1 MLKSINRYIIN
12 EYIKSLFVVIAV
24 MLSICLLISLL
35 DEFNFFKSKKD
46 LKFIYFIIFALLK
59 IPNVLIN
66 LFPFVVL
73 FAGIVFYLKI
83 YNHNEVISLRVMGY
97 SNIQIILIP
106 ALTSFVIG
114 YLIIFLIVPFSSSM
128 LKYYEEL
135 RSDYNDTK
143 NLVFVNETGIWIL
156 DRNEKEK
163 NIIRIE
169 KINKDFST
177 INQITIYN
185 YDVFNNFI
193 KRIDANDGII
203 SNKNWQLNKVY
214 IIAANNKNSGQSY
227 LNSYTYI
234 SNVNINELKN
244 VFKNTETTS
253 LLDINKEMLILED
266 KGYSIVDLKIR
277 YQKLISLP
285 IYLLAMSILSG
296 LMIINLG
303 KTSNYLKYG
312 SYGVIISVMIYFLND
327 LSITIAKSG
336 IISVDFSVLIPIFL
350 IILINLVG
358 ITQVNA
364 KYNYFYTIIWIFFF
378 KSRYCLFTTKRC
390 L

>member
-24 MLSICLLISLL
+24 MLSIILLINLL

-46 LKFIYFIIFALLK
+46 LKFIFFIIFTILK

-66 LFPFVVL
+66 LFPFIVL
-73 FAGIVFYLKI
+73 FGGIVFYLKI

-114 YLIIFLIVPFSSSM
+114 YIIVFLIVPFSSSM
-128 LKYYEEL
+128 LRYYEDL
-135 RSDYNDTK
+135 RSEYNETK

-156 DRNEKEK
+156 DKNEKEK

-169 KINKDFST
+169 KISKDFSVAS
-177 INQITIYN
+177 QITIYN
-185 YDVFNNFI
+185 YNSSNNFI
-193 KRIDANDGII
+193 KRIDATEGII
-203 SNKNWQLNKVY
+203 NDKNWQLNKVH
-214 IIAANNKNSGQSY
+214 IISSNKKNNKENY
-227 LNSYTYI
+227 LNNYNYT
-234 SNVNINELKN
+234 SNININELKN
-244 VFKNTETTS
+244 VYKNTDTTS
-253 LLDINKEMLILED
+253 LLDINKEMSILED
-266 KGYSIVDLKIR
+266 KGYSTIDLRIR
-277 YQKLISLP
+277 YQKLISFP

-303 KTSNYLKYG
+303 KTSNFLKYG
-312 SYGVIISVMIYFLND
+312 IYGVIISIIIYFLND

-336 IISVDFSVLIPIFL
+336 IISVDFSVWIPIFL

-364 KYNYFYTIIWIFFF
+364 K
-378 KSRYCLFTTKRC
+378 
-390 L
+390 

>member
-24 MLSICLLISLL
+24 MLSIILLINLL

-46 LKFIYFIIFALLK
+46 LKFIFFIIFTILK

-66 LFPFVVL
+66 LFPFIVL
-73 FAGIVFYLKI
+73 FGGIVFYLKI

-106 ALTSFVIG
+106 ALTSFIIG
-114 YLIIFLIVPFSSSM
+114 YIIVFLIVPFSSSM
-128 LKYYEEL
+128 LRYYESL
-135 RSDYNDTK
+135 RSEYNETK

-156 DRNEKEK
+156 DKNEKEK
-163 NIIRIE
+163 NIIRME
-169 KINKDFST
+169 KISKDFSVV
-177 INQITIYN
+177 NQITIYN
-185 YDVFNNFI
+185 YDSSNNFI
-193 KRIDANDGII
+193 KRIDATERFIKD
-203 SNKNWQLNKVY
+203 KNWQLNKVY
-214 IIAANNKNSGQSY
+214 IISTNKKNNNENY
-227 LNSYTYI
+227 LNNYNYT
-234 SNVNINELKN
+234 SNVNISELKN
-244 VFKNTETTS
+244 VYKNTDATS
-253 LLDINKEMLILED
+253 LLDINKEMMILED
-266 KGYSIVDLKIR
+266 KGYSTIDLRIR
-277 YQKLISLP
+277 YQKLISFP

-336 IISVDFSVLIPIFL
+336 IISVDFSVWIPIFL

-364 KYNYFYTIIWIFFF
+364 K
-378 KSRYCLFTTKRC
+378 
-390 L
+390 

>member
-1 MLKSINRYIIN
+1 MLKSINKYIIN

-24 MLSICLLISLL
+24 MLSIILLINLL

-46 LKFIYFIIFALLK
+46 LKFIFFLIFTVLK

-66 LFPFVVL
+66 LFPFIVL

-114 YLIIFLIVPFSSSM
+114 YVIVFLIVPFSSSM
-128 LKYYEEL
+128 LRYYEEL
-135 RSDYNDTK
+135 RSEYNETK

-156 DRNEKEK
+156 DKNEKEK

-169 KINKDFST
+169 KINKDFSVVS
-177 INQITIYN
+177 QITIYN
-185 YDVFNNFI
+185 YDASNNFI
-193 KRIDANDGII
+193 RRIDATEGTIKD
-203 SNKNWQLNKVY
+203 KNWLLNKVN
-214 IIAANNKNSGQSY
+214 IISINKKNNKDNY
-227 LNSYTYI
+227 LNNYNYT
-234 SNVNINELKN
+234 SNVNISELKN
-244 VFKNTETTS
+244 VYKNTETTS

-266 KGYSIVDLKIR
+266 KGYSTIDLRIR
-277 YQKLISLP
+277 YQKLISFP

-312 SYGVIISVMIYFLND
+312 SYGVIISIIIYFLND

-336 IISVDFSVLIPIFL
+336 IISVDFSVWIPIFL

-364 KYNYFYTIIWIFFF
+364 K
-378 KSRYCLFTTKRC
+378 
-390 L
+390 

>member
-24 MLSICLLISLL
+24 MLSIILLINLL

-46 LKFIYFIIFALLK
+46 LKFIFFLIFTVLK

-66 LFPFVVL
+66 LFPFIVL

-114 YLIIFLIVPFSSSM
+114 YVIVFLIVPFSSSM
-128 LKYYEEL
+128 LRYYEDL
-135 RSDYNDTK
+135 RSEYNETK

-156 DRNEKEK
+156 DKNEKEK

-169 KINKDFST
+169 KINKDFSVVS
-177 INQITIYN
+177 QITIYN
-185 YDVFNNFI
+185 YDASNNFI
-193 KRIDANDGII
+193 RRIDATEGII
-203 SNKNWQLNKVY
+203 NDKNWLLNKVN
-214 IIAANNKNSGQSY
+214 IISINKKNNKDNY
-227 LNSYTYI
+227 LNNYNYT
-234 SNVNINELKN
+234 SNVNISELKN
-244 VFKNTETTS
+244 VYKNTETTS

-266 KGYSIVDLKIR
+266 KGYSTIDLRIR
-277 YQKLISLP
+277 YQKLISFP
-285 IYLLAMSILSG
+285 VYLLAMSILSG

-312 SYGVIISVMIYFLND
+312 SYGVIISIIIYFLND

-336 IISVDFSVLIPIFL
+336 IISVDFSVWIPIFL

-364 KYNYFYTIIWIFFF
+364 K
-378 KSRYCLFTTKRC
+378 
-390 L
+390 

>member
-12 EYIKSLFVVIAV
+12 EYIKSLFVVIAI
-24 MLSICLLISLL
+24 MLSIILLINLL

-46 LKFIYFIIFALLK
+46 LKFIFFIIFTILK

-66 LFPFVVL
+66 LFPFIVL
-73 FAGIVFYLKI
+73 FGGIVFYLKI
-83 YNHNEVISLRVMGY
+83 YNYNEVISLRVMGY

-114 YLIIFLIVPFSSSM
+114 YIIVFLIVPFSSSM
-128 LKYYEEL
+128 LRYYEDL
-135 RSDYNDTK
+135 RSEYNETK

-156 DRNEKEK
+156 DKNEKEK

-169 KINKDFST
+169 KISKDFSVV
-177 INQITIYN
+177 NQITIYN
-185 YDVFNNFI
+185 YDSSNNFI
-193 KRIDANDGII
+193 KRIDATEGYIKD
-203 SNKNWQLNKVY
+203 KNWLLNKVY
-214 IIAANNKNSGQSY
+214 IISSNKKNNKENY
-227 LNSYTYI
+227 LNNYNYI
-234 SNVNINELKN
+234 SNINISELKN
-244 VFKNTETTS
+244 VYKNTDTTS
-253 LLDINKEMLILED
+253 LLDINKEMSILDD
-266 KGYSIVDLKIR
+266 KGYSTIDLRIR
-277 YQKLISLP
+277 YQKLISFP

-312 SYGVIISVMIYFLND
+312 SYGVIISIIIYFLND

-336 IISVDFSVLIPIFL
+336 IISVDFSVWIPIFL

-364 KYNYFYTIIWIFFF
+364 K
-378 KSRYCLFTTKRC
+378 
-390 L
+390 

>member
-1 MLKSINRYIIN
+1 MLKSINRYIIK
-12 EYIKSLFVVIAV
+12 EYIKSLLTVLAV
-24 MLSICLLISLL
+24 MLSIIILINLL

-46 LKFIYFIIFALLK
+46 LKFIFFIIFTILK

-66 LFPFVVL
+66 LFPFIVL

-83 YNHNEVISLRVMGY
+83 YNYNEVISLRVMGY

-114 YLIIFLIVPFSSSM
+114 YLIVFLIVPFSSSM
-128 LKYYEEL
+128 VKYYEEL
-135 RSDYNDTK
+135 RSQYNDTK
-143 NLVFVNETGIWIL
+143 NLVFVNETGIWII
-156 DRNEKEK
+156 DKNEKEK

-177 INQITIYN
+177 ISRLTIYN
-185 YDVFNNFI
+185 YDFSNNFI
-193 KRIDANDGII
+193 KRIDANEGII
-203 SNKNWQLNKVY
+203 KDKNWQLNKVH
-214 IIAANNKNSGQSY
+214 IITANKKNNKENY
-227 LNSYTYI
+227 LANYTYI
-234 SNVNINELKN
+234 SNININELKN
-244 VFKNTETTS
+244 VYKNTETTS

-266 KGYSIVDLKIR
+266 KGYSTTDLRIR

-312 SYGVIISVMIYFLND
+312 TYGVLISIIIYFLND
-327 LSITIAKSG
+327 LSITVAKSG
-336 IISVDFSVLIPIFL
+336 IISVDFSVWIPIFL

-364 KYNYFYTIIWIFFF
+364 K
-378 KSRYCLFTTKRC
+378 
-390 L
+390 

>member
-12 EYIKSLFVVIAV
+12 EYIKSLLVVIAV
-24 MLSICLLISLL
+24 MLSIILLINLL

-46 LKFIYFIIFALLK
+46 LKFIFFIIFTILK
-59 IPNVLIN
+59 VPNVLIN
-66 LFPFVVL
+66 LFPFIVL
-73 FAGIVFYLKI
+73 FGGIVFYLKI

-114 YLIIFLIVPFSSSM
+114 YIIVFLIVPFSSSM
-128 LKYYEEL
+128 LKYYEDL
-135 RSDYNDTK
+135 RSEYNETK
-143 NLVFVNETGIWIL
+143 NLVFVNETGIWVL
-156 DRNEKEK
+156 DKNEKEK

-169 KINKDFST
+169 KINKDFSSV
-177 INQITIYN
+177 NQITIYN
-185 YDVFNNFI
+185 YDISNNFI
-193 KRIDANDGII
+193 KRIDADEGNIKD
-203 SNKNWQLNKVY
+203 KNWQLNKVH
-214 IIAANNKNSGQSY
+214 IISGNKKSNKENY
-227 LNSYTYI
+227 LSNYNYT
-234 SNVNINELKN
+234 SNININELKN
-244 VFKNTETTS
+244 IYKNTETTS
-253 LLDINKEMLILED
+253 LLDINKEMQTLED
-266 KGYSIVDLKIR
+266 KGYSTIDLRIR
-277 YQKLISLP
+277 YQKLISFP

-312 SYGVIISVMIYFLND
+312 SYGVIISIIIYFLND

-336 IISVDFSVLIPIFL
+336 IISVDFSVWIPIFL

-364 KYNYFYTIIWIFFF
+364 K
-378 KSRYCLFTTKRC
+378 
-390 L
+390 

>member
-12 EYIKSLFVVIAV
+12 EYIKSLLVVIAV
-24 MLSICLLISLL
+24 MLSIILLINLL

-46 LKFIYFIIFALLK
+46 LKFIFFLIFTVLK

-66 LFPFVVL
+66 LFPFIVL

-114 YLIIFLIVPFSSSM
+114 YVIVFLIVPFSSSM
-128 LKYYEEL
+128 LRYYEDL
-135 RSDYNDTK
+135 RSEYNETK

-156 DRNEKEK
+156 DKNEKEK

-169 KINKDFST
+169 KINKDFSVVS
-177 INQITIYN
+177 QITIYN
-185 YDVFNNFI
+185 YDASNNFI
-193 KRIDANDGII
+193 RRIDATEGTIKD
-203 SNKNWQLNKVY
+203 KNWLLNKVN
-214 IIAANNKNSGQSY
+214 IISINKKNNKDNY
-227 LNSYTYI
+227 LNNYNYT
-234 SNVNINELKN
+234 SNVNISELKN
-244 VFKNTETTS
+244 VYKNTETTS

-266 KGYSIVDLKIR
+266 KGYSTIDLRIR
-277 YQKLISLP
+277 YQKLISFP

-312 SYGVIISVMIYFLND
+312 SYGVIISIIIYFLND

-336 IISVDFSVLIPIFL
+336 IISVDFSVWIPIFL

-364 KYNYFYTIIWIFFF
+364 K
-378 KSRYCLFTTKRC
+378 
-390 L
+390 

>member
-1 MLKSINRYIIN
+1 IFTILK
-12 EYIKSLFVVIAV
+12 V
-24 MLSICLLISLL
+24 
-35 DEFNFFKSKKD
+35 
-46 LKFIYFIIFALLK
+46 
-59 IPNVLIN
+59 PNVLIN
-66 LFPFVVL
+66 LFPFIVL
-73 FAGIVFYLKI
+73 FGGIVFYLKI

-106 ALTSFVIG
+106 ALTSFVVG
-114 YLIIFLIVPFSSSM
+114 YVIVFLIVPFSSSM

-135 RSDYNDTK
+135 RSEYNETK

-156 DRNEKEK
+156 DKNEKEK

-177 INQITIYN
+177 LTRITIYN
-185 YDVFNNFI
+185 YDNSNNFI
-193 KRIDANDGII
+193 KRIDADEGII
-203 SNKNWQLNKVY
+203 IDKNWQLNKVH
-214 IIAANNKNSGQSY
+214 IITANKKNNKDNY
-227 LNSYTYI
+227 LNNYSYT
-234 SNVNINELKN
+234 SNININELRN
-244 VFKNTETTS
+244 VYKNTETTS

-266 KGYSIVDLKIR
+266 KGYSTIDLRIR
-277 YQKLISLP
+277 YQKLISFP

-303 KTSNYLKYG
+303 KTANYLKYG
-312 SYGVIISVMIYFLND
+312 TYGVIISIIIYFLND

-336 IISVDFSVLIPIFL
+336 IISVDFSVWIPIFL

-364 KYNYFYTIIWIFFF
+364 K
-378 KSRYCLFTTKRC
+378 
-390 L
+390 

>member
-1 MLKSINRYIIN
+1 MIKSINRYIIN
-12 EYIKSLFVVIAV
+12 EYIKSLFFVIAV
-24 MLSICLLISLL
+24 MLSIILLINLL
-35 DEFNFFKSKKD
+35 DEFNFFKSKKE
-46 LKFIYFIIFALLK
+46 LKFIFFIIFTILK

-66 LFPFVVL
+66 LFPFIVL
-73 FAGIVFYLKI
+73 FGGIVFYLKI

-114 YLIIFLIVPFSSSM
+114 YIIVFLIVPFSSSM
-128 LKYYEEL
+128 LRYYEDL
-135 RSDYNDTK
+135 RSEYNETK

-156 DRNEKEK
+156 DKNEKEK

-169 KINKDFST
+169 KISKDFS
-177 INQITIYN
+177 IVSQITIYN
-185 YDVFNNFI
+185 YDSSNNFI
-193 KRIDANDGII
+193 KRIDATEGFIKD
-203 SNKNWQLNKVY
+203 KNWQLNKVH
-214 IIAANNKNSGQSY
+214 IISSNKKNNKENY
-227 LNSYTYI
+227 LNNYNYI
-234 SNVNINELKN
+234 SNVNISELKN
-244 VFKNTETTS
+244 VYKNTDTTS
-253 LLDINKEMLILED
+253 LLDINKEMSLLED
-266 KGYSIVDLKIR
+266 KGYSTIDLRIR
-277 YQKLISLP
+277 YQKLISFP

-312 SYGVIISVMIYFLND
+312 SYGVIISIIIYFLND

-336 IISVDFSVLIPIFL
+336 IISVDFSVWIPIFL

-364 KYNYFYTIIWIFFF
+364 K
-378 KSRYCLFTTKRC
+378 
-390 L
+390 

>member
-1 MLKSINRYIIN
+1 MLNSINRYIIN
-12 EYIKSLFVVIAV
+12 EYIKSLLVVIAV
-24 MLSICLLISLL
+24 MLAIILLINLL

-46 LKFIYFIIFALLK
+46 LNFFFFIIFTLLK

-83 YNHNEVISLRVMGY
+83 YNYNEVISLRIMGY
-97 SNIQIILIP
+97 SNIQIIIIP

-135 RSDYNDTK
+135 KSQYNDTK
-143 NLVFVNETGIWIL
+143 NLVFVNETGIWVL

-169 KINKDFST
+169 KINKDFT
-177 INQITIYN
+177 AIKQVTIYN
-185 YDVFNNFI
+185 YDISNNFI
-193 KRIDANDGII
+193 KRIDAGDGII
-203 SNKNWQLNKVY
+203 IGKKWQLNKVY
-214 IIAANNKNSGQSY
+214 IITANKKNNKENY
-227 LNSYTYI
+227 LDTYNFI
-234 SNVNINELKN
+234 SNLNIYELQN
-244 VFKNTETTS
+244 VYKNTDTSS
-253 LLDINKEMLILED
+253 LLDINKEMLLLED
-266 KGYSIVDLKIR
+266 KGYSTIDLRIR
-277 YQKLISLP
+277 YQKLISFP

-312 SYGVIISVMIYFLND
+312 SYGVIISILIYFLND

-336 IISVDFSVLIPIFL
+336 IISVDFSIWIPIFL
-350 IILINLVG
+350 IILINLIG

-364 KYNYFYTIIWIFFF
+364 K
-378 KSRYCLFTTKRC
+378 
-390 L
+390 

>member
-24 MLSICLLISLL
+24 MLSIILLINLL

-46 LKFIYFIIFALLK
+46 LKFIFFIIFTILK

-66 LFPFVVL
+66 LFPFIIL
-73 FAGIVFYLKI
+73 FAGITFYLKI

-106 ALTSFVIG
+106 AITSFIIG
-114 YLIIFLIVPFSSSM
+114 YVIIFLIVPLSSSM
-128 LKYYEEL
+128 LKYYEGL
-135 RSDYNDTK
+135 RSDYNETK

-156 DRNEKEK
+156 DKNEKEK

-169 KINKDFST
+169 KINKDFSV

-185 YDVFNNFI
+185 YDISNNFI
-193 KRIDANDGII
+193 KRIDADVGII
-203 SNKNWQLNKVY
+203 NDKNWQLNKVH
-214 IIAANNKNSGQSY
+214 IITANKKNNKENY
-227 LNSYTYI
+227 LNNYNYT
-234 SNVNINELKN
+234 SNININELKN
-244 VFKNTETTS
+244 VYKNTETTS

-266 KGYSIVDLKIR
+266 KGYSTIDLRIR
-277 YQKLISLP
+277 YQKLISFP

-312 SYGVIISVMIYFLND
+312 SYGVLISIIIYFLND

-336 IISVDFSVLIPIFL
+336 IISVDFSVWIPIFL

-364 KYNYFYTIIWIFFF
+364 K
-378 KSRYCLFTTKRC
+378 
-390 L
+390 

>member
-1 MLKSINRYIIN
+1 MLKSINRYIIK

-24 MLSICLLISLL
+24 MLSIILLINLL

-46 LKFIYFIIFALLK
+46 LKFIFFILFTILK

-66 LFPFVVL
+66 LFPFIVL
-73 FAGIVFYLKI
+73 FGGIVFYLKI

-114 YLIIFLIVPFSSSM
+114 YIIVFLIVPFSSSM
-128 LKYYEEL
+128 LRYYESL
-135 RSDYNDTK
+135 RSEYNETK

-156 DRNEKEK
+156 DKNEKEK

-169 KINKDFST
+169 KISKDFSVLS
-177 INQITIYN
+177 QITIYN
-185 YDVFNNFI
+185 YDTSNNFI
-193 KRIDANDGII
+193 KRIDATEGFIKD
-203 SNKNWQLNKVY
+203 KNWQLNKVN
-214 IIAANNKNSGQSY
+214 IISLNKKSNKENY
-227 LNSYTYI
+227 LNNYNYT
-234 SNVNINELKN
+234 SNVNISELKN
-244 VFKNTETTS
+244 VYKNTETTS
-253 LLDINKEMLILED
+253 LLDINKEMSILED
-266 KGYSIVDLKIR
+266 KGYSIIDLRIR
-277 YQKLISLP
+277 YQKLISFP
-285 IYLLAMSILSG
+285 IYLLAMSTLSG

-336 IISVDFSVLIPIFL
+336 IISVDFSVWIPIFL

-364 KYNYFYTIIWIFFF
+364 K
-378 KSRYCLFTTKRC
+378 
-390 L
+390 

>member
-24 MLSICLLISLL
+24 MLSIILLINLL

-46 LKFIYFIIFALLK
+46 LKFIFFIIFTILK
-59 IPNVLIN
+59 IPNLLIN
-66 LFPFVVL
+66 LFPFIIL
-73 FAGIVFYLKI
+73 FGGIVFYLKI

-106 ALTSFVIG
+106 ALTSFIIG
-114 YLIIFLIVPFSSSM
+114 YIIVFLIVPFSSSM
-128 LKYYEEL
+128 LRYYESL
-135 RSDYNDTK
+135 RSEYNETK

-156 DRNEKEK
+156 DKNEKEK

-169 KINKDFST
+169 KISKDFSVV
-177 INQITIYN
+177 NQITIYN
-185 YDVFNNFI
+185 YDTSNNFI
-193 KRIDANDGII
+193 KRIDATEGFIKD
-203 SNKNWQLNKVY
+203 KNWQLNKVY
-214 IIAANNKNSGQSY
+214 IISTNKKNNNENY
-227 LNSYTYI
+227 LNNYNYT
-234 SNVNINELKN
+234 SNVNISELKN
-244 VFKNTETTS
+244 VYKNTDTTS
-253 LLDINKEMLILED
+253 LLDINKEMAILED
-266 KGYSIVDLKIR
+266 KGYSNIDLRIR
-277 YQKLISLP
+277 YQKLISFP

-303 KTSNYLKYG
+303 ATSNYLKYG

-336 IISVDFSVLIPIFL
+336 IISVDFSVWIPIFL

-364 KYNYFYTIIWIFFF
+364 K
-378 KSRYCLFTTKRC
+378 
-390 L
+390 

>member
-1 MLKSINRYIIN
+1 MIKSINRYIIK
-12 EYIKSLFVVIAV
+12 EYIKSLLVIIAV
-24 MLSICLLISLL
+24 ILSIILLINLL
-35 DEFNFFKSKKD
+35 DEFNFFKAKKD
-46 LKFIYFIIFALLK
+46 LKFIFFLIFTILK

-66 LFPFVVL
+66 LFPFIVL
-73 FAGIVFYLKI
+73 FAGIIFYLKI

-106 ALTSFVIG
+106 ALTSFIIG
-114 YLIIFLIVPFSSSM
+114 YIIVFLVVPFSSSM

-135 RSDYNDTK
+135 RSDYNETK

-156 DRNEKEK
+156 DKNDKEK
-163 NIIRIE
+163 NIIRID
-169 KINKDFST
+169 KINKDFSE
-177 INQITIYN
+177 ISQITIYN
-185 YDVFNNFI
+185 YDASNNFI
-193 KRIDANDGII
+193 KRIDADEGTIKD
-203 SNKNWQLNKVY
+203 KNWQLNKVH
-214 IIAANNKNSGQSY
+214 IIVANKKNNKVNY
-227 LNSYTYI
+227 LNNYTYA

-244 VFKNTETTS
+244 IYKNTETTS

-266 KGYSIVDLKIR
+266 KGYSTVDLRIR

-285 IYLLAMSILSG
+285 IYLLSMSILSG

-312 SYGVIISVMIYFLND
+312 SYGVIISIIIYFLND

-336 IISVDFSVLIPIFL
+336 IISVDFSVWIPIFL

-364 KYNYFYTIIWIFFF
+364 K
-378 KSRYCLFTTKRC
+378 
-390 L
+390 

>member
-1 MLKSINRYIIN
+1 MLKSINKYIIN

-24 MLSICLLISLL
+24 MLSIILLINLL

-46 LKFIYFIIFALLK
+46 LKFIFFIIFTILK
-59 IPNVLIN
+59 IPNLLIN
-66 LFPFVVL
+66 LFPFIVL
-73 FAGIVFYLKI
+73 FGGIVFYLKI

-106 ALTSFVIG
+106 ALTSFIIG
-114 YLIIFLIVPFSSSM
+114 YIIVFLIVPFSSSM
-128 LKYYEEL
+128 LRYYESL
-135 RSDYNDTK
+135 RSEYNETK

-156 DRNEKEK
+156 DKNEKEK

-169 KINKDFST
+169 KISKDFSVV
-177 INQITIYN
+177 NQITIYN
-185 YDVFNNFI
+185 YDSSNNFI
-193 KRIDANDGII
+193 KRIDATEGFIKD
-203 SNKNWQLNKVY
+203 KNWQLNKVY
-214 IIAANNKNSGQSY
+214 IISTNKKNNNENY
-227 LNSYTYI
+227 LNNYNYT
-234 SNVNINELKN
+234 SNVNISELKN
-244 VFKNTETTS
+244 VYKNTDTTS
-253 LLDINKEMLILED
+253 LLDINKEMMILED
-266 KGYSIVDLKIR
+266 KGYSTIDLRIR
-277 YQKLISLP
+277 YQKLISFP

-336 IISVDFSVLIPIFL
+336 IISVDFSVWIPIFL

-364 KYNYFYTIIWIFFF
+364 K
-378 KSRYCLFTTKRC
+378 
-390 L
+390 

>member
-12 EYIKSLFVVIAV
+12 EYIKSLFVVIAI
-24 MLSICLLISLL
+24 MLSIILLINLL

-46 LKFIYFIIFALLK
+46 LKFIFFIIFTILK

-66 LFPFVVL
+66 LFPFIVL
-73 FAGIVFYLKI
+73 FGGIVFYLKI
-83 YNHNEVISLRVMGY
+83 YNYNEVISLRVMGY

-114 YLIIFLIVPFSSSM
+114 YIIVFLIVPFSSSM
-128 LKYYEEL
+128 LRYYEDL
-135 RSDYNDTK
+135 RSEYNETK

-156 DRNEKEK
+156 DKNEKEK

-169 KINKDFST
+169 KISKDFSVVS
-177 INQITIYN
+177 QITIYN
-185 YDVFNNFI
+185 YDSSNNFI
-193 KRIDANDGII
+193 KRIDATEGYIKD
-203 SNKNWQLNKVY
+203 KNWLLNKVY
-214 IIAANNKNSGQSY
+214 IISSNKKNNKENY
-227 LNSYTYI
+227 LNNYNYI
-234 SNVNINELKN
+234 SNINISELKN
-244 VFKNTETTS
+244 VYKNTDTTS
-253 LLDINKEMLILED
+253 LLDINKEMSILDD
-266 KGYSIVDLKIR
+266 KGYSTIDLRIR
-277 YQKLISLP
+277 YQKLISFP

-312 SYGVIISVMIYFLND
+312 SYGVIISIIIYFLND

-336 IISVDFSVLIPIFL
+336 IISVDFSVWIPIFL

-364 KYNYFYTIIWIFFF
+364 K
-378 KSRYCLFTTKRC
+378 
-390 L
+390 

>member
-12 EYIKSLFVVIAV
+12 EYIKSLLVVIAV
-24 MLSICLLISLL
+24 MLSIILLINLL

-46 LKFIYFIIFALLK
+46 LKFIFFIIFTILK
-59 IPNVLIN
+59 VPNVLIN
-66 LFPFVVL
+66 LFPFIVL
-73 FAGIVFYLKI
+73 FGGIVFYLKI

-114 YLIIFLIVPFSSSM
+114 YIIVFLIVPFSSSM
-128 LKYYEEL
+128 LKYYEDL
-135 RSDYNDTK
+135 RSEYNETK
-143 NLVFVNETGIWIL
+143 NLVFVNETGIWVL
-156 DRNEKEK
+156 DKNDKEK

-169 KINKDFST
+169 KINKDFSSV
-177 INQITIYN
+177 NQITIYN
-185 YDVFNNFI
+185 YDISNNFI
-193 KRIDANDGII
+193 KRIDADEGFIKD
-203 SNKNWQLNKVY
+203 KNWQLNKVR
-214 IIAANNKNSGQSY
+214 IISGNKKSNKENY
-227 LNSYTYI
+227 LNNYNYT
-234 SNVNINELKN
+234 SNININELKN
-244 VFKNTETTS
+244 IYKNTETTS
-253 LLDINKEMLILED
+253 LLDINKEMQTLED
-266 KGYSIVDLKIR
+266 KGYSTIDLRIR
-277 YQKLISLP
+277 YQKLISFP

-312 SYGVIISVMIYFLND
+312 SYGVIISIIIYFLND

-336 IISVDFSVLIPIFL
+336 IISVDFSVWIPIFL

-364 KYNYFYTIIWIFFF
+364 K
-378 KSRYCLFTTKRC
+378 
-390 L
+390 

>member
-24 MLSICLLISLL
+24 MLSIVLLINLL

-46 LKFIYFIIFALLK
+46 LKFIFFIIFTILK

-66 LFPFVVL
+66 LFPFIVL

-114 YLIIFLIVPFSSSM
+114 YIIVFLIVPFSSSM
-128 LKYYEEL
+128 LRYYEDL
-135 RSDYNDTK
+135 RSNYNETK

-156 DRNEKEK
+156 DKNEKEK

-169 KINKDFST
+169 KISKDFSAVS
-177 INQITIYN
+177 QITIYN
-185 YDVFNNFI
+185 YDSSNNFI
-193 KRIDANDGII
+193 KRIDASEGFIKD
-203 SNKNWQLNKVY
+203 KNWQLNKVH
-214 IIAANNKNSGQSY
+214 IISSNKKSNKENY
-227 LNSYTYI
+227 LNNYNYI

-244 VFKNTETTS
+244 VYKNTDTTS
-253 LLDINKEMLILED
+253 LLDINKEMSILED
-266 KGYSIVDLKIR
+266 KGYSTIDLRIR
-277 YQKLISLP
+277 YQKLISFP

-312 SYGVIISVMIYFLND
+312 SYGVIISIIIYFLND

-336 IISVDFSVLIPIFL
+336 IISVDFSVWIPIFL

-364 KYNYFYTIIWIFFF
+364 K
-378 KSRYCLFTTKRC
+378 
-390 L
+390 

>member
-12 EYIKSLFVVIAV
+12 EYMKSLFAVIAV
-24 MLSICLLISLL
+24 MLSIILLINLL

-46 LKFIYFIIFALLK
+46 LKFIFFLIFTVLK

-66 LFPFVVL
+66 LFPFIVL

-114 YLIIFLIVPFSSSM
+114 YVIVFLIVPFSSSM
-128 LKYYEEL
+128 LRYYEDL
-135 RSDYNDTK
+135 RSEYNETK

-156 DRNEKEK
+156 DKNEKEK

-169 KINKDFST
+169 KINKDFSVVS
-177 INQITIYN
+177 QITIYN
-185 YDVFNNFI
+185 YDASNNFI
-193 KRIDANDGII
+193 RRIDATEGTIKD
-203 SNKNWQLNKVY
+203 KNWLLNKVN
-214 IIAANNKNSGQSY
+214 IISINKKNNKDNY
-227 LNSYTYI
+227 LNNYNYT
-234 SNVNINELKN
+234 SNVNISELKN
-244 VFKNTETTS
+244 VYKNTETTS

-266 KGYSIVDLKIR
+266 KGYSTIDLRIR
-277 YQKLISLP
+277 YQKLISFP

-312 SYGVIISVMIYFLND
+312 SYGVIISIIIYFLND

-336 IISVDFSVLIPIFL
+336 IISVDFSVWIPIFL

-364 KYNYFYTIIWIFFF
+364 K
-378 KSRYCLFTTKRC
+378 
-390 L
+390 

>member
-12 EYIKSLFVVIAV
+12 EYIKSLFIVIAV
-24 MLSICLLISLL
+24 MLSIILLINLL

-46 LKFIYFIIFALLK
+46 LKFIFFIIFTILK

-66 LFPFVVL
+66 LFPFIVL
-73 FAGIVFYLKI
+73 FGGIVFYLKI

-114 YLIIFLIVPFSSSM
+114 YIIVFLIVPFSSSM
-128 LKYYEEL
+128 LRYYEDL
-135 RSDYNDTK
+135 RSEYNETK

-156 DRNEKEK
+156 DKNEKEK

-169 KINKDFST
+169 KISKDYSVVS
-177 INQITIYN
+177 QITIYN
-185 YDVFNNFI
+185 YDSSNNFI
-193 KRIDANDGII
+193 RRIDATEGFIKD
-203 SNKNWQLNKVY
+203 KNWQLNKVH
-214 IIAANNKNSGQSY
+214 IISSNKKNNKEN
-227 LNSYTYI
+227 YI
-234 SNVNINELKN
+234 NNYNYVSNVNINELKN
-244 VFKNTETTS
+244 VYKNTDTTS
-253 LLDINKEMLILED
+253 FLDINKEMSILED
-266 KGYSIVDLKIR
+266 KGYSTIDLRIR
-277 YQKLISLP
+277 YQKLISFP

-312 SYGVIISVMIYFLND
+312 SYGVIISTIIYFLND

-336 IISVDFSVLIPIFL
+336 IISVDFSVWIPIFL

-364 KYNYFYTIIWIFFF
+364 K
-378 KSRYCLFTTKRC
+378 
-390 L
+390 

>member
-1 MLKSINRYIIN
+1 MLKSINQYIIK

-24 MLSICLLISLL
+24 MLSIIILINLL

-46 LKFIYFIIFALLK
+46 LKFIFFIIFTILK
-59 IPNVLIN
+59 IPNVLIS
-66 LFPFVVL
+66 LFPFIIL
-73 FAGIVFYLKI
+73 FGGIVFYLKI

-128 LKYYEEL
+128 VKYYEEL
-135 RSDYNDTK
+135 RSQYNETK
-143 NLVFVNETGIWIL
+143 NLVFVNETGIWVI
-156 DRNEKEK
+156 DKNEKEK

-169 KINKDFST
+169 KINKEFSN
-177 INQITIYN
+177 INQLTIYN
-185 YDVFNNFI
+185 YDLSNNFI
-193 KRIDANDGII
+193 KRIDASEAII
-203 SNKNWQLNKVY
+203 KDKNWQLNKVH
-214 IIAANNKNSGQSY
+214 IIAANKKNNKENY
-227 LNSYTYI
+227 LTNYNYI
-234 SNVNINELKN
+234 SNININELKN
-244 VFKNTETTS
+244 VYKNTDTVS

-266 KGYSIVDLKIR
+266 KGYSTLDLRIR

-312 SYGVIISVMIYFLND
+312 TFGVLISIIIYFLND

-336 IISVDFSVLIPIFL
+336 IISVDFSVWIPIFL

-364 KYNYFYTIIWIFFF
+364 K
-378 KSRYCLFTTKRC
+378 
-390 L
+390 

>member
-1 MLKSINRYIIN
+1 MLNSINRYIIS

-24 MLSICLLISLL
+24 MLSIILLINLL

-46 LKFIYFIIFALLK
+46 LKFIFFIIFTILK

-66 LFPFVVL
+66 LFPFIVL
-73 FAGIVFYLKI
+73 FSGIVFYLKI

-114 YLIIFLIVPFSSSM
+114 YVIVFLLVPFSSSM

-135 RSDYNDTK
+135 RSEYNETK

-156 DRNEKEK
+156 DKSDKEK

-177 INQITIYN
+177 INKVTIYN
-185 YDVFNNFI
+185 YDTSNNFI
-193 KRIDANDGII
+193 KRIDAEDGVIKD
-203 SNKNWQLNKVY
+203 KNWQLNKVY
-214 IIAANNKNSGQSY
+214 IISANKKNNKENY
-227 LNSYTYI
+227 FNNYNYT
-234 SNVNINELKN
+234 SNVNINELRN
-244 VFKNTETTS
+244 VYKNTETTS

-266 KGYSIVDLKIR
+266 KGYSTIDLRIR
-277 YQKLISLP
+277 YQKLISFP

-312 SYGVIISVMIYFLND
+312 SYGVIISIIIYFLND

-336 IISVDFSVLIPIFL
+336 IISVDFSVWIPIFL
-350 IILINLVG
+350 IILINLIG

-364 KYNYFYTIIWIFFF
+364 K
-378 KSRYCLFTTKRC
+378 
-390 L
+390 

>member
-1 MLKSINRYIIN
+1 MLKSINKYIIN

-24 MLSICLLISLL
+24 MLSIVLLINLL

-46 LKFIYFIIFALLK
+46 LKFIFFIIFTILK

-66 LFPFVVL
+66 LFPFIIL
-73 FAGIVFYLKI
+73 FGGIVFYLKI

-106 ALTSFVIG
+106 ALTSFVVG
-114 YLIIFLIVPFSSSM
+114 YIIVFLIVPFSSSM
-128 LKYYEEL
+128 LRYYEDLKSE
-135 RSDYNDTK
+135 YNETK

-156 DRNEKEK
+156 DKNEKEK

-169 KINKDFST
+169 KISKDFSVVS
-177 INQITIYN
+177 QITIYN
-185 YDVFNNFI
+185 YDASNNFI
-193 KRIDANDGII
+193 KRIDATEGFIKD
-203 SNKNWQLNKVY
+203 KNWQLNKVH
-214 IIAANNKNSGQSY
+214 IISSNKKNNKESY
-227 LNSYTYI
+227 LNNYNYT
-234 SNVNINELKN
+234 SNVNISELKN
-244 VFKNTETTS
+244 VYKNTDTTS
-253 LLDINKEMLILED
+253 LLDINKEMSILED
-266 KGYSIVDLKIR
+266 KGYSTIDLRIR
-277 YQKLISLP
+277 YQKLISFP

-312 SYGVIISVMIYFLND
+312 TYGVIISIIIYFLND

-336 IISVDFSVLIPIFL
+336 IISVDFSVWIPIFL

-358 ITQVNA
+358 IAQVNA
-364 KYNYFYTIIWIFFF
+364 K
-378 KSRYCLFTTKRC
+378 
-390 L
+390 

>member
-24 MLSICLLISLL
+24 MLSIILLINLL

-46 LKFIYFIIFALLK
+46 LKFIFFIIFTILK
-59 IPNVLIN
+59 IPSVLIN
-66 LFPFVVL
+66 LFPFIVL
-73 FAGIVFYLKI
+73 FGGIVFYLKI

-97 SNIQIILIP
+97 SNIKIILIP

-114 YLIIFLIVPFSSSM
+114 YIIVFLIVPFSSSM
-128 LKYYEEL
+128 LRYYESL
-135 RSDYNDTK
+135 RSEYNETK

-156 DRNEKEK
+156 DKNEKEK

-169 KINKDFST
+169 KISKDFSV

-185 YDVFNNFI
+185 YDSSNNFI
-193 KRIDANDGII
+193 KRIDASEGFIKD
-203 SNKNWQLNKVY
+203 KNWQLNKVY
-214 IIAANNKNSGQSY
+214 IISSNKKNNSESY
-227 LNSYTYI
+227 LNNYNYT
-234 SNVNINELKN
+234 SNVNISELQN
-244 VFKNTETTS
+244 VYKNTDTAS
-253 LLDINKEMLILED
+253 LLDINKEMAILED
-266 KGYSIVDLKIR
+266 KGYSNIDLRIR
-277 YQKLISLP
+277 YQKLISFP

-303 KTSNYLKYG
+303 RTSNYLKYG

-327 LSITIAKSG
+327 LSITVAKSG
-336 IISVDFSVLIPIFL
+336 IISVDFSVWIPIFL

-364 KYNYFYTIIWIFFF
+364 K
-378 KSRYCLFTTKRC
+378 
-390 L
+390 

>member
-24 MLSICLLISLL
+24 MLSIILLINLL

-46 LKFIYFIIFALLK
+46 LKFIFFIIFTILK
-59 IPNVLIN
+59 IPNLLIN
-66 LFPFVVL
+66 LFPFIVL
-73 FAGIVFYLKI
+73 FGGIVFYLKI

-106 ALTSFVIG
+106 ALTSFIIG
-114 YLIIFLIVPFSSSM
+114 YIIVFLIVPFSSSM
-128 LKYYEEL
+128 LRYYESL
-135 RSDYNDTK
+135 RSEYNETK

-156 DRNEKEK
+156 DKNEKEK

-169 KINKDFST
+169 KISKDFSVV
-177 INQITIYN
+177 NQITIYN
-185 YDVFNNFI
+185 YDSSNNFI
-193 KRIDANDGII
+193 KRIDATEGFIKD
-203 SNKNWQLNKVY
+203 KNWQLNKVY
-214 IIAANNKNSGQSY
+214 IISANKKNNKENY
-227 LNSYTYI
+227 LNNYNYT
-234 SNVNINELKN
+234 SNVNISELKN
-244 VFKNTETTS
+244 VYKNTDTTS
-253 LLDINKEMLILED
+253 LLDISKEMAILED
-266 KGYSIVDLKIR
+266 KGYSTIDLRIR
-277 YQKLISLP
+277 YQKLISFP

-312 SYGVIISVMIYFLND
+312 SYGVIISVIIYFLND

-336 IISVDFSVLIPIFL
+336 IISVDFSVWIPIFL

-364 KYNYFYTIIWIFFF
+364 K
-378 KSRYCLFTTKRC
+378 
-390 L
+390 

>member
-24 MLSICLLISLL
+24 MLSIILLINLL

-46 LKFIYFIIFALLK
+46 LKFIFFLIFTVLK

-66 LFPFVVL
+66 LFPFIVL

-114 YLIIFLIVPFSSSM
+114 YVIVFLIVPFSSSM
-128 LKYYEEL
+128 LRYYEDL
-135 RSDYNDTK
+135 RSEYNETK

-156 DRNEKEK
+156 DKSEKEK

-169 KINKDFST
+169 KINKDFSVVS
-177 INQITIYN
+177 QITIYN
-185 YDVFNNFI
+185 YDASNNFI
-193 KRIDANDGII
+193 RRIDATEGTIKD
-203 SNKNWQLNKVY
+203 KNWLLNKVN
-214 IIAANNKNSGQSY
+214 IISINKKNNKDNY
-227 LNSYTYI
+227 LNNYNYT
-234 SNVNINELKN
+234 SNVNISELKN
-244 VFKNTETTS
+244 VYKNTETTS

-266 KGYSIVDLKIR
+266 KGYSTIDLRIR
-277 YQKLISLP
+277 YQKLISFP

-312 SYGVIISVMIYFLND
+312 SYGVIISIIIYFLND

-336 IISVDFSVLIPIFL
+336 IISVDFSVWIPIFL

-364 KYNYFYTIIWIFFF
+364 K
-378 KSRYCLFTTKRC
+378 
-390 L
+390 

>member
-1 MLKSINRYIIN
+1 MFKSINRYIIN

-24 MLSICLLISLL
+24 MLSIVLLISLL

-46 LKFIYFIIFALLK
+46 LKFIFFITFTILK

-66 LFPFVVL
+66 LFPFIVL
-73 FAGIVFYLKI
+73 FGGIVFYLKI

-106 ALTSFVIG
+106 ALTSFIIG
-114 YLIIFLIVPFSSSM
+114 YIIVFLIVPFSSSM
-128 LKYYEEL
+128 LRYYESL
-135 RSDYNDTK
+135 RSEYNETK

-156 DRNEKEK
+156 DKNEKEK

-169 KINKDFST
+169 KISKDFSVV
-177 INQITIYN
+177 NQITIYN
-185 YDVFNNFI
+185 YDSSNNFI
-193 KRIDANDGII
+193 KRIDATEGFIKD
-203 SNKNWQLNKVY
+203 KNWQLNKVY
-214 IIAANNKNSGQSY
+214 IISANKKNNKENY
-227 LNSYTYI
+227 LNNYNYT
-234 SNVNINELKN
+234 SNVNISELKN
-244 VFKNTETTS
+244 VYKNTDTTS
-253 LLDINKEMLILED
+253 LLDINKEMMILED
-266 KGYSIVDLKIR
+266 KGYSTIDLRIR
-277 YQKLISLP
+277 YQKLISFP

-312 SYGVIISVMIYFLND
+312 SYGVIISVIIYFLND

-336 IISVDFSVLIPIFL
+336 IISVDFSVWIPIFL

-364 KYNYFYTIIWIFFF
+364 K
-378 KSRYCLFTTKRC
+378 
-390 L
+390 

>member
-1 MLKSINRYIIN
+1 MLKSINRYIIK

-24 MLSICLLISLL
+24 MLSIILLINLL

-46 LKFIYFIIFALLK
+46 LKFIFFLIFTILK

-66 LFPFVVL
+66 LFPFIV
-73 FAGIVFYLKI
+73 FFGGIVFYLKI
-83 YNHNEVISLRVMGY
+83 YNHNEVISLRTMGY

-106 ALTSFVIG
+106 ALTSFVVG

-135 RSDYNDTK
+135 RSEYNDTK

-156 DRNEKEK
+156 DKNEKEK

-169 KINKDFST
+169 KISKDFST

-185 YDVFNNFI
+185 YDISNNFI
-193 KRIDANDGII
+193 KRIDASDGII
-203 SNKNWQLNKVY
+203 KEKNWQLNKVY
-214 IIAANNKNSGQSY
+214 IVSTNKKNNKENY
-227 LNSYTYI
+227 LNSYTYT
-234 SNVNINELKN
+234 SNININELKN
-244 VFKNTETTS
+244 VYKNTETTS

-266 KGYSIVDLKIR
+266 KGYSTVDLRIR
-277 YQKLISLP
+277 YQKLISFP

-312 SYGVIISVMIYFLND
+312 IYGVIISIIIYFLND
-327 LSITIAKSG
+327 LSITVAKSG
-336 IISVDFSVLIPIFL
+336 IISVDFSVWIPIFL
-350 IILINLVG
+350 IILINLIG

-364 KYNYFYTIIWIFFF
+364 K
-378 KSRYCLFTTKRC
+378 
-390 L
+390 

>member
-12 EYIKSLFVVIAV
+12 EYIKSLFVVITV
-24 MLSICLLISLL
+24 MLSIILLINLL

-46 LKFIYFIIFALLK
+46 LKFIFFLIFTVLK

-66 LFPFVVL
+66 LFPFIVL

-114 YLIIFLIVPFSSSM
+114 YVVVFLIVPFSSSM
-128 LKYYEEL
+128 LRYYEDL
-135 RSDYNDTK
+135 RSEYNETK

-156 DRNEKEK
+156 DKNEKEK

-169 KINKDFST
+169 KINKDFSVVS
-177 INQITIYN
+177 QITIYN
-185 YDVFNNFI
+185 YDASNNFI
-193 KRIDANDGII
+193 RRIDATEGTIKD
-203 SNKNWQLNKVY
+203 KNWLLNKVN
-214 IIAANNKNSGQSY
+214 IISINKKNNKDNY
-227 LNSYTYI
+227 LNNYNYT
-234 SNVNINELKN
+234 SNVNISELKN
-244 VFKNTETTS
+244 VYKNTETTS

-266 KGYSIVDLKIR
+266 KGYSTIDLRIR
-277 YQKLISLP
+277 YQKLISFP

-312 SYGVIISVMIYFLND
+312 SYGVIISIIIYFLND

-336 IISVDFSVLIPIFL
+336 IISVDFSVWIPIFL

-364 KYNYFYTIIWIFFF
+364 K
-378 KSRYCLFTTKRC
+378 
-390 L
+390 